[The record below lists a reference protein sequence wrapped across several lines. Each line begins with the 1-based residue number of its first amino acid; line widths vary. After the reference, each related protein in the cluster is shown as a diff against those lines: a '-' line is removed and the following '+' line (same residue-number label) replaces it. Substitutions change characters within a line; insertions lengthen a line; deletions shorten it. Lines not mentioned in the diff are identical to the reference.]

1 MEDGPQ
7 AGHPG
12 SFETIIPLAIEGS
25 IQILGISA

>member
-7 AGHPG
+7 ARHPG

>member
-12 SFETIIPLAIEGS
+12 SFESIIPLAVEGS
-25 IQILGISA
+25 IQILGTSA